1 MLVICFDHYLDL
13 ADALTSSTP
22 FSASTPRSARPTSTS
37 FSSSRS
43 RSQAGAPPGQTRY
56 NGKDD
61 DRAADHLLLAGVQT
75 GQDQAVVLRAGII
88 GTGFMG
94 GVHAAAVR
102 AAGHMISSVAGS
114 TPAAGADGAARLGG
128 RRAAASAAELI
139 ASADVDVVHVC
150 TPNLTHAE
158 LAVSFLAGR
167 DG

>member
-1 MLVICFDHYLDL
+1 MSQ
-13 ADALTSSTP
+13 TTP
-22 FSASTPRSARPTSTS
+22 A
-37 FSSSRS
+37 
-43 RSQAGAPPGQTRY
+43 
-56 NGKDD
+56 
-61 DRAADHLLLAGVQT
+61 
-75 GQDQAVVLRAGII
+75 VLRAGII

-114 TPAAGADGAARLGG
+114 TPAAGADAAARLGG

-158 LAVSFLAGR
+158 LAAAALEAGKAVICEKPLATNTGETESLVQAAGR
-167 DG
+167 SGRLAAVPFVYRFYPTVREARARIASG